1 MLKPKTTASVA
12 SFRVLLCCLVFAS
25 FQQTI
30 CAQDNRAATPIQA
43 EIEKQRQR
51 LSSSDIEERRDAVM
65 KLGSMRRPEA
75 SRVTLSALSDVAPIV
90 RAVAT
95 QAVLSVDASESVPAL
110 LPLLNDK
117 DEFVRRETV
126 YALGLTHSRNAT
138 QPLTEVLLN
147 DKEDGVRS
155 AAAVALGEIGDEG
168 AVVALAAVIA
178 PELSASG
185 KKQKKVEKNSFVLRA
200 AARSL
205 GQIRSRAGTQALI
218 SALSNERYP
227 DDVHREAALSLG
239 LLGDPAAVPA
249 LKSAAASSDPF
260 LARTAI
266 ESLRK
271 LTP

>member
-1 MLKPKTTASVA
+1 MRKRKTIASLA
-12 SFRVLLCCLVFAS
+12 SLQLLLCCFVFVS
-25 FQQTI
+25 FQQSV

-51 LSSSDIEERRDAVM
+51 LGSSDVEERRDALM
-65 KLGSMRRPEA
+65 KLDAMRRPEA
-75 SRVTLSALSDVAPIV
+75 SRVALPSLSDESPII
-90 RAVAT
+90 RAVAAK
-95 QAVLSVDASESVPAL
+95 AVLSLNANESVPAL

-117 DEFVRRETV
+117 DEFVRREAV

-138 QPLTEVLLN
+138 QRLTEVLLN

-168 AVVALAAVIA
+168 AVVALASVIA
-178 PELSASG
+178 PELSAPG
-185 KKQKKVEKNSFVLRA
+185 KKAKKVEKNSFVLRA

-218 SALSNERYP
+218 SALSNEKYP

-239 LLGDPAAVPA
+239 LLGDPSAVPA

-260 LARTAI
+260 LARTAV
-266 ESLRK
+266 ESLKK